1 MSHLQHTGSL
11 GWFHWVHRFSGC
23 GMQAQK
29 LGAQAAEC
37 RALAVASK
45 QNLLGA
51 HLLGVGSP
59 DWGHCFVAQTPDSLG
74 GYVHLLVTYPGLWVL
89 TIPHLCPYYH
99 CCLFFM
105 SLLPRD
111 RRGRLGPRGD
121 GARLSLPTLGCF
133 LTSLPKASLSSGG
146 RHEARVA
153 APTSPAGQLG
163 GADSQREPVTATNPR
178 TGSTSMDTQTT
189 CLGTSQGR
197 LHGHGRARCVHSGAR
212 AGCTPLDKHTRSVDM
227 HALSTEEPG
236 QAAHPQTST
245 PGPWTC
251 TLCPPRSQGRLHTPG
266 LPEQH

>member
-1 MSHLQHTGSL
+1 MLKKSTI
-11 GWFHWVHRFSGC
+11 RTAASGP
-23 GMQAQK
+23 
-29 LGAQAAEC
+29 
-37 RALAVASK
+37 AV
-45 QNLLGA
+45 
-51 HLLGVGSP
+51 P
-59 DWGHCFVAQTPDSLG
+59 RDER
-74 GYVHLLVTYPGLWVL
+74 PGLTDRFQREL
-89 TIPHLCPYYH
+89 
-99 CCLFFM
+99 

-178 TGSTSMDTQTT
+178 TGSTSTDTQTT

-236 QAAHPQTST
+236 QAAHPRTST
-245 PGPWTC
+245 PRPQMSRHVTRARLSPRCVAPAQGPH
-251 TLCPPRSQGRLHTPG
+251 RES
-266 LPEQH
+266 